1 MRRLDRRHAVAAL
14 PRMDRRYRAQI
25 QFADYAVS
33 EKGPGLKARGLNRN
47 NEAKTILPAAAN
59 LAPVEFIPDDP
70 AVPPIG
76 IAVIVGVAAI
86 AGAVI
91 AAVIITVAG
100 TNAHTD
106 ADWTRTDPYALR
118 LSRH

>member
-25 QFADYAVS
+25 QFADCAVNG
-33 EKGPGLKARGLNRN
+33 KGPGLKARGLNRN

-59 LAPVEFIPDDP
+59 HAPVEIIPDDP

-86 AGAVI
+86 AGAV

-106 ADWTRTDPYALR
+106 ADWTRTDPYALC
-118 LSRH
+118 LSRD